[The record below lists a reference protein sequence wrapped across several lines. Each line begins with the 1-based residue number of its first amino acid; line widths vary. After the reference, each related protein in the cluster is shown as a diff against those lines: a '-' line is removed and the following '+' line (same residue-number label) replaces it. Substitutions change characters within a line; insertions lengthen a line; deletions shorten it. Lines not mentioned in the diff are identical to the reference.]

1 MTGTQPAVLLRQA
14 RTRLRYL
21 GYDGRVRRGVLIG
34 LGALAALCVAWI
46 VITGLLARQQVRQIE
61 HSMRRVQS
69 LVASGRL
76 DEARQVVAGVVPA
89 ARRAD
94 LLTSG
99 PAWWVVAH
107 VPYLGAPAETIR
119 GATAAGVE
127 LSADAVPKL
136 IEVARL
142 MDPERLRVHGDT
154 IDLDALAA
162 AAPELRAAA
171 STLHAATL
179 RVDALPHRTWLSA
192 VDGPRSALAAQL
204 HQFGGYVDAAA
215 RAARVLPQMLG
226 ADGTRRYFIGLQN
239 EAEARGTGGLPGA
252 FAIAVADHGRVRFTH
267 FESDAALLPADKVIA
282 TGLDFGA
289 DYARAYGD
297 SLPTSSFL
305 NSNVSP
311 DFRYAAQVW
320 ARMWQRTSGEHVDG
334 AVAVDPAVLGYV
346 LAVTGPVHLPDGRA
360 VTAQNIV
367 TLTERDEYTL
377 FPGYAERK
385 AFLVAVLK
393 ASSQKLISGAGDATR
408 LAQAM
413 VRASAQQRLLVWSSD
428 AAVQHQLQQT
438 SYAGAVPDSTRPFIG
453 PVLNNTSG
461 GKLDFYL
468 TRTLDYHRSGCGPMR
483 DVQVTLT
490 LTNHAPEAGL
500 PRYVTD
506 RLDPAPAD
514 ARVGDYST
522 LLDYYAS
529 KGAQLLSVSLNG
541 DPVAAARKSVGGRPI
556 FRLPVEL
563 RRATTQS
570 IVLHLMEPAGSGDP
584 LVWVQPGVAPVAV
597 RVFSQSCG

>member
-1 MTGTQPAVLLRQA
+1 M
-14 RTRLRYL
+14 RLPSRVRYL
-21 GYDGRVRRGVLIG
+21 AYDGRVRRGVLIG
-34 LGALAALCVAWI
+34 FGALALLGAAWI
-46 VITGLLARQQVRQIE
+46 VVTGLLARQQVRQIE
-61 HSMRRVQS
+61 HNLRRVQS
-69 LVASGRL
+69 LVASGQL
-76 DEARQVVAGVVPA
+76 DEARHLAHDIVPA

-99 PAWWVVAH
+99 PAWWLAAH

-119 GATAAGVE
+119 GATAAGVD
-127 LSADAVPKL
+127 LSADAVPQL
-136 IEVARL
+136 IDVAKL
-142 MDPERLRVHGDT
+142 MDPARLRLHGDT
-154 IDLDALAA
+154 IDLAALTA
-162 AAPELRAAA
+162 AAPKLQAAA
-171 STLHAATL
+171 STLHAVAH
-179 RVDALPHRTWLSA
+179 RVDALPHSTWLSA
-192 VDGPRSALAAQL
+192 VDGPRSSLAAQL
-204 HQFGGYVDAAA
+204 HQFGGYVDAAS
-215 RAARVLPQMLG
+215 RAARVLPPMLG
-226 ADGTRRYFIGLQN
+226 ADGPRRYFIGLQN

-267 FESDAALLPADKVIA
+267 FEGDAALLPANTNKLIA
-282 TGLDFGA
+282 TGLDFGT

-320 ARMWQRTSGEHVDG
+320 TRMWQRTSGEHVDG

-346 LAVTGPVHLPDGRA
+346 LAVTGPVRLPDGRT
-360 VTAQNIV
+360 VSAQNIV

-393 ASSQKLISGAGDATR
+393 ASSQKLISGSGDATS
-408 LAQAM
+408 LAKAM
-413 VRASAQQRLLVWSSD
+413 VAASAQRRLLVWSAD
-428 AAVQHQLQQT
+428 AAVQRELEQT
-438 SYAGAVPDSTRPFIG
+438 TYAGAVPDTTRAFVG

-490 LTNHAPEAGL
+490 LANHAPAAGL
-500 PRYVTD
+500 PRYVSD
-506 RLDPAPAD
+506 RLDTTPPG

-529 KGAQLLSVSLNG
+529 QGAQLLSVSLNG
-541 DPVAAARKSVGGRPI
+541 DPVAAARKSEHGRPI

-563 RRATTQS
+563 RRGETQT
-570 IVLHLMEPAGSGDP
+570 IVLHLMEPSGSGSP
-584 LVWVQPGVAPVAV
+584 LVWLQPGVAPVAV
-597 RVFSQSCG
+597 RVFSQACG

>member
-1 MTGTQPAVLLRQA
+1 VGYQA
-14 RTRLRYL
+14 
-21 GYDGRVRRGVLIG
+21 YDRRVRRAVLFA
-34 LGALAALCVAWI
+34 LGALALLAAAWI
-46 VITGLLARQQVRQIE
+46 VVTGLLARQQVRQIE
-61 HSMRRVQS
+61 HNLRRVQS

-76 DEARQVVAGVVPA
+76 DEARQAVAGIVPA

-99 PAWWVVAH
+99 PAWWVAAH
-107 VPYLGAPAETIR
+107 VPYLGEPAETIR
-119 GATAAGVE
+119 GATAAGVD
-127 LSADAVPKL
+127 LSADAVPQL
-136 IEVARL
+136 IDVAKL
-142 MDPERLRVHGDT
+142 MDPARLRVHGDT
-154 IDLDALAA
+154 IDLHALLT
-162 AAPELRAAA
+162 AAPNLQAAA
-171 STLHAATL
+171 STLRAVTY
-179 RVDALPHRTWLSA
+179 RVDALPHSTWLPA

-215 RAARVLPQMLG
+215 RAARVLPPLLG
-226 ADGTRRYFIGLQN
+226 ADGPRRYIIGLQN

-267 FESDAALLPADKVIA
+267 FESDAALLPADTNKLIA
-282 TGLDFGA
+282 TGLDFGS

-297 SLPTSSFL
+297 SLPTTSFL

-320 ARMWQRTSGEHVDG
+320 TRMWERTSGEHVDG

-346 LAVTGPVHLPDGRA
+346 LAVTGPVRLPDGRT
-360 VTAQNIV
+360 VSAQNIV

-377 FPGYAERK
+377 FPGYAQRK

-393 ASSQKLISGAGDATR
+393 ASSQKLISGVGDAAA
-408 LAQAM
+408 LAKAL
-413 VRASAQQRLLVWSSD
+413 VRASSQRRLLVWSSD
-428 AAVQHQLQQT
+428 SAAQRELEQT
-438 SYAGAVPDSTRPFIG
+438 TYAGAIPDTTRPFIG

-468 TRTLDYHRSGCGPMR
+468 ARTLDYHRSGCGPMR
-483 DVQVTLT
+483 DVQVTIT
-490 LTNHAPEAGL
+490 LTNHAPVTGL

-506 RLDPAPAD
+506 RLDAAPAG

-529 KGAQLLSVSLNG
+529 NGAQLLSVSRNG
-541 DPVAAARKSVGGRPI
+541 DPVAAARKSDHGRPI

-563 RRATTQS
+563 RRGATQT
-570 IVLHLMEPAGSGDP
+570 IVLHLMEPAGSGSP
-584 LVWVQPGVAPVAV
+584 LVWLQPGVAPAAV
-597 RVFSQSCG
+597 RVFSQPCG